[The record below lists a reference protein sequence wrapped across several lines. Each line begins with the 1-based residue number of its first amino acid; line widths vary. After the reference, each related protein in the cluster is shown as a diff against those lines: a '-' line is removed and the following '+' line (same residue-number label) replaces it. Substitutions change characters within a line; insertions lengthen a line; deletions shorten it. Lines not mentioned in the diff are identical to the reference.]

1 MNVLSSS
8 RRSLLVG
15 LLCLLLRVSLAVALS
30 IPRDTKSTTSAS
42 SAAPKQQH
50 QKQQHHDDG
59 DDEDV
64 YTPKLRAKV
73 AHSIAKGERR
83 ASERDAQLR
92 GVCEHCSRPPAL
104 CVCHVL
110 PRQKYVTQTQV
121 LILQHPNERRK
132 RNLSTVPLLRL
143 VLENVQVMVGYIF
156 EAKSIPAV
164 MEQLELGQKPLL
176 LYPSPNAISL
186 DAHDNSDIENAKRLE
201 VLLPSSKQMS
211 NNDQDDH
218 NDHNHINNDN
228 LLIIMDGTWTEAKRM
243 VRDSPSLVECCQPV
257 KFTADS
263 SSIYHALRREPEDHC
278 ISTLEACARAL
289 ALLEVHNDN
298 NNNNSSNNNNAVDHL
313 YKVLQA
319 HVDAH
324 LVNAKVMAPRCV
336 GISAQKSNERKQRW
350 QEIELDMF
358 ATATTNRQQQSE
370 NDSTASTA
378 SSVSYKIPTTSLK
391 EGTSNGQILATL
403 PDGAIL
409 RTLEECSDAPL
420 ADLSQENINSKSLEE
435 SEKDPQSANSSTTTT
450 RDDGCSLGIEI
461 DGQLVA
467 SIRQYEGGALGML
480 NVQANVRRRG
490 YGRALLQQATR
501 TLAER
506 GGERVAFIVE
516 GNLASEALFESV
528 GWERADSSQKRQ
540 TGKRRAK
547 VKWVH
552 K

>member
-1 MNVLSSS
+1 
-8 RRSLLVG
+8 
-15 LLCLLLRVSLAVALS
+15 VALS

-186 DAHDNSDIENAKRLE
+186 DANDDISDGENDNRLE
-201 VLLPSSKQMS
+201 VLLPSSNQIS
-211 NNDQDDH
+211 SNDQDGQNDH
-218 NDHNHINNDN
+218 NDSNNN

-243 VRDSPSLVECCQPV
+243 VRDSPSLVECCQSV
-257 KFTADS
+257 KFAADS

-289 ALLEVHNDN
+289 ALLEVKSDAY
-298 NNNNSSNNNNAVDHL
+298 SNNNAVDHL

-420 ADLSQENINSKSLEE
+420 ADLLQEIGVPKSLEE
-435 SEKDPQSANSSTTTT
+435 PEQSPESTSSSTTSSSAE
-450 RDDGCSLGIEI
+450 GCSLGIEV
-461 DGQLVA
+461 DGHLVA

-480 NVQANVRRRG
+480 NVQADVRRRG

-506 GGERVAFIVE
+506 GDERVAFIVE